1 MNYFNIRLII
11 KKESLEIVK
20 KDNEKFSDVLSKA
33 EINKSFDNLAYI
45 GWKELN
51 SELFYILLENIYE
64 LKDKNISYR
73 MTTIGEE
80 LQDIYEYYYTSTEDE
95 VDNIP
100 FPSIVRDFDE
110 KDMIQQLKAY
120 EKYQKMLVEKDIIEY
135 D

>member
-51 SELFYILLENIYE
+51 SELF
-64 LKDKNISYR
+64 
-73 MTTIGEE
+73 T
-80 LQDIYEYYYTSTEDE
+80 YY
-95 VDNIP
+95 
-100 FPSIVRDFDE
+100 
-110 KDMIQQLKAY
+110 
-120 EKYQKMLVEKDIIEY
+120 
-135 D
+135 

>member
-1 MNYFNIRLII
+1 
-11 KKESLEIVK
+11 
-20 KDNEKFSDVLSKA
+20 
-33 EINKSFDNLAYI
+33 
-45 GWKELN
+45 
-51 SELFYILLENIYE
+51 
-64 LKDKNISYR
+64 